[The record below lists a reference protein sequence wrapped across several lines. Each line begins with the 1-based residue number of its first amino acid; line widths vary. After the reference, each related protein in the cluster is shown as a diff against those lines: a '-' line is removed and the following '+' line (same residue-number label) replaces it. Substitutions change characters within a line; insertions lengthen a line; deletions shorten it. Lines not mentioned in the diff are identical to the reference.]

1 MKRILVAAAA
11 VALWGIPTMGE
22 AAYARP
28 GGYFSGFI
36 GVNIPRDADVDS
48 TDYLTGNSFND
59 RVEFDPSVAVGGT
72 AGYDYGY
79 LRLEGEIS
87 YRHADIG
94 SITDRVTNER
104 FRSVDGDVGALG
116 VMANA
121 FFDMENDTPVT
132 PYWGGGIGFAV
143 LDMSDTTG
151 IDQNGVPTAIYYDG
165 NDTVFAY
172 QAGAGVEIAL
182 NPFLS
187 LDLGYRYFGT
197 SEATIDDDSA
207 QSTKFRLESHN
218 ALMGVR
224 VKF

>member
-11 VALWGIPTMGE
+11 VVLWGIPTMGE

-28 GGYFSGFI
+28 GGYFSGFL
-36 GVNIPRDADVDS
+36 GVNIPRDAEI
-48 TDYLTGNSFND
+48 TGPGLAD
-59 RVEFDPSVAVGGT
+59 QVEFDPSVAVGGT
-72 AGYDYGY
+72 AGYDYGF

-87 YRHADIG
+87 YRHAEIG
-94 SITDRVTNER
+94 NVYDTLSGIRY
-104 FRSVDGDVGALG
+104 RSVDGDVGALA

-143 LDMSDTTG
+143 LDLGDTTG
-151 IDQNGVPTAIYYDG
+151 IAPGGGITDLYYNG

-197 SEATIDDDSA
+197 SKASVDEDSPLE
-207 QSTKFRLESHN
+207 TRFKLESHS
-218 ALMGVR
+218 ALMGLR